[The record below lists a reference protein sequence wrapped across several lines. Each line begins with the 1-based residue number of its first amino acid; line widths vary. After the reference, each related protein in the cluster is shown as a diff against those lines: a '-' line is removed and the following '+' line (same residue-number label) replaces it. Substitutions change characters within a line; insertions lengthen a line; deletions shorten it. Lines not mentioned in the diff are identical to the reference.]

1 MGRSQLSESMV
12 RSLLLLTVCVA
23 AALAASADNVED
35 IGDVFAQLGNH
46 QDLADDTYARM
57 SCQSRRGFGECRDIE
72 QDCDTIQKDGQ
83 SLVSFPEL
91 SVDVGFPCE
100 QGFYHVPMV
109 MLNVVGPD
117 NSKIYQASLTRSN
130 TTGFTANIARVDD
143 VETPVMTCD
152 PIQLCYIAL

>member
-72 QDCDTIQKDGQ
+72 KDCDTIQKDGQ
-83 SLVSFPEL
+83 SLVSFPFL
-91 SVDVGFPCE
+91 S
-100 QGFYHVPMV
+100 
-109 MLNVVGPD
+109 ML
-117 NSKIYQASLTRSN
+117 ASLASRDS
-130 TTGFTANIARVDD
+130 TTCRW
-143 VETPVMTCD
+143 
-152 PIQLCYIAL
+152 